1 MSVLMLLCGIQAV
14 AQPYVPAEVSPTVD
28 EYLPLAYQG
37 MKYRDDILSP
47 QAYFGRDIKDHMMDW
62 GDVLSYMRYL
72 AGASERASL
81 REFGKTNQ
89 GRTYI
94 QMAVTSPAN
103 QARLEDI
110 RLEHLSLTDV
120 ERSGKV
126 DLDKTP
132 LVIDLMGSIHGNEA
146 SGCNAAIVIAYV
158 LNAADDVRVS
168 DLLDNAV
175 VVITP
180 GLNPDG
186 INRFAT
192 WTNTT
197 TSLNHVCDNLSR
209 EIREAWP
216 SSRSN
221 HYWADCNRDW
231 LFVQQPEGQN
241 CVAMY
246 RYWMPNVVLDMH
258 EQGNGPKG
266 FYFSPGDPNRT
277 YKYTP
282 QKNQDLTL
290 AIAKGTAAAFD
301 AQGIAYYSGEGY
313 DDYYI
318 GKGAAYGDIL
328 GSVCILHEQ
337 INPLAYSRPN
347 TAWGKV
353 TFQDAVRNQTI
364 AALSLT
370 FNSYAIKKD
379 LLEYQRNFYR
389 EVRTA
394 VAKDPVKA
402 YSFNARGNN
411 GIEFH
416 ILECLLR
423 HEIDVYREK
432 GREHSFIVPMNQKN
446 YYTVKAL
453 FEDITAFQDSSF
465 YDVSTWTVARAFDL
479 DYKTLGSVPALG
491 GKVEKAVFPEGR
503 IIGGFTNVAYAFGM
517 EEYYAPYLAAAL
529 QKEGLRLRVAVKPFT
544 YEEDGKQYKYQRGTI
559 MVPASMQD
567 IPAEEVFAIIEKH
580 AAVSGVDV
588 RAIKTM
594 GTGRHNIGSRGF
606 LPVREARTIILTGRG
621 TSQSESGE
629 VWQLLDKRYNM
640 PHVVVEGESFN
651 TSRLHDYTSIVI
663 AGGIPNALTD
673 AHCKKIG
680 EWVEAGGTLILIG
693 PSTAPMVGKCNLGK
707 MTIDRAGGSN
717 GVILNATL
725 NMYNPLS
732 WGYTHKS
739 LPVYR
744 MAMSYVDSYEDM
756 HVALEYAKEPYLS
769 GCIKEEHIKTLAGA
783 PAILT
788 RKIGNGSLVYI
799 SDDINFRSVWYCG
812 SHLLTNAIFF
822 GDKFQ

>member
-47 QAYFGRDIKDHMMDW
+47 QAYFGRDIKDHMVDW

-72 AGASERASL
+72 AGASEKASL

-158 LNAADDVRVS
+158 LNAADDARVS

-282 QKNQDLTL
+282 QKNQDLL
-290 AIAKGTAAAFD
+290 QVIADGTAAAFD

-353 TFQDAVRNQTI
+353 TFQEAVRNQTI

-370 FNSYAIKKD
+370 FNSFAIKKD
-379 LLEYQRNFYR
+379 LLEYQRDFYR
-389 EVRTA
+389 DVRTA
-394 VAKDPVKA
+394 ISKDPVKA
-402 YSFNARGNN
+402 YSFNARGNK

-453 FEDITAFQDSSF
+453 FEDITSFQDSSF

-559 MVPASMQD
+559 MIPASMQD

-606 LPVREARTIILTGRG
+606 LPVREARTMILTGRG

-651 TSRLHDYTSIVI
+651 PSRLHDFTSIVI
-663 AGGIPNALTD
+663 AGGIPSALTD

-693 PSTAPMVGKCNLGK
+693 PSAAPLVDRCNLGK

-744 MAMSYVDSYEDM
+744 MAMSYVKSFEDM
-756 HVALEYAKEPYLS
+756 HVALEYAQEPYLS
-769 GCIKEEHIKTLAGA
+769 GCIKEEHLKALAGA

-799 SDDINFRSVWYCG
+799 SDYINFRSVWYCG